1 MNRVKAQDRLHAI
14 QNALKDAGVRVE
26 RAGIFN
32 GRGNNEGFRRLG
44 KGLKKREGTC
54 ELRWWIE
61 SGRVNQGEDE
71 ICGVSIEFA
80 QSEDGEWE
88 DCNLDASSLSSDCR
102 GDRWDINVDAQTP
115 ETFRERAEGETEE
128 QYFKEVILG
137 EFIPYVARMYLRK
150 REEGYEDAAETVTAA
165 LQEIAG
171 LPGSGTPVLPRRQ
184 PRRLS

>member
-1 MNRVKAQDRLHAI
+1 MNRVKAQDCLRAI
-14 QNALKDAGVRVE
+14 ENVLKGAGVRVE
-26 RAGIFN
+26 RARIFN
-32 GRGNNEGFRRLG
+32 VNGTREGFREVG
-44 KGLKKREGTC
+44 KGLTKREGTC
-54 ELRWWIE
+54 ELRWGIE
-61 SGRVNQGEDE
+61 SGRVNQEDE
-71 ICGVSIEFA
+71 IYGVSIEFA
-80 QSEDGEWE
+80 QTEDGEWE
-88 DCNLDASSLSSDCR
+88 DCNLNATSLSSDCK

-150 REEGYEDAAETVTAA
+150 REEGYEDAAETVTAV